1 MVTDSTVNE
10 TNRHINAAGTAT
22 LHTYKHRDTMD
33 PGAFAGLWQ
42 QNAPNDGS
50 SNAPANAAS
59 RPSSVT
65 RGSTASHGPLRS
77 SSGDDAGS
85 GRAERVLGGLMR
97 TVSDTAALHKSTENP
112 PDDEQEKKKKR
123 EEFLKDVKP
132 RVEFVRLRIRMMNAE
147 DKEFEE
153 YMESLEKTADKNEG
167 DGVDEEFEEYMHRG
181 Y

>member
-1 MVTDSTVNE
+1 
-10 TNRHINAAGTAT
+10 
-22 LHTYKHRDTMD
+22 
-33 PGAFAGLWQ
+33 
-42 QNAPNDGS
+42 
-50 SNAPANAAS
+50 
-59 RPSSVT
+59 
-65 RGSTASHGPLRS
+65 
-77 SSGDDAGS
+77 
-85 GRAERVLGGLMR
+85 MR